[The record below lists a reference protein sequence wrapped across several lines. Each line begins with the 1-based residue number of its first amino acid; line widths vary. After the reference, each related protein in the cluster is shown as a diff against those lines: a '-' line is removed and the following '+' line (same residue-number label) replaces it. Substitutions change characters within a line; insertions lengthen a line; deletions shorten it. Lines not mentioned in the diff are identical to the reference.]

1 MKSRIIFY
9 LLFIP
14 LLIVGGWLGYVVY
27 GNWLKYQE
35 IQTSQ
40 KYIDLIDS
48 VGIDVENIK
57 NEKINS
63 AIFMGSKGTERK
75 KKLQESRRL
84 VDQALK
90 NTANEVSK
98 YEIFEHDIGT
108 AITGPKSIIEARA
121 AVDTLSGDYE
131 TIFHITYYKE
141 IASPLIKIV
150 KNVPKKHLSQA
161 IEAYYATYIQL
172 LEGID
177 RIGSEQAY
185 MSYIIKRLKKLENN
199 DIQYWEI
206 LLSHDMF
213 PSLDHLKDRDI
224 VRDME
229 SIFVDR
235 KMIEDIDRL
244 RADIFSHALDAQYSQ
259 ITADID
265 KIYTPIYKKMGD
277 AITVLS
283 QKIKASLSATLDT
296 LKKESIRYGLA
307 FLFVLLALGLLFK
320 VFSRAAKEKKA
331 LESALRAM
339 VSHLDSE
346 RQKELETIIHKGDTV
361 ATYRF
366 LAKTTQEAHE
376 AREVAIEA
384 EKAKDAFLANM
395 SHEIRTPLNGILG
408 FTQLLTGTELDTEQR
423 EFLEVVEVSSNNLL
437 HIVNDILD
445 LSKIKADKME
455 LEHIAFSAID
465 TLNEAVEPHEKMA
478 SDKQIEY
485 TTFIDPT
492 LPNLMGDPIKIS
504 QIMTNLIGN
513 AMKFTDYQ
521 GIVNVTVEKVKELD
535 AEVTVRFCVKDNGLG
550 VSPEQ
555 KEHIFQAFS
564 QADTTTTRK
573 FGGTGLGLT
582 ITNNL
587 VERMGGTL
595 DLVSEIGEGSEFYFT
610 LTFEK
615 STNNTTIVDSFPS
628 LRIGYLKPANTEIKT
643 VEKNLKKYIE
653 ATGAYMEE
661 FNMMV
666 HGAIASYDAVIV
678 DYSFKEI
685 RENIAL
691 IQESANHLIVL
702 TYIAYSHDIKMIQDQ
717 VNTVIYKPLNIIKIM
732 RALEKVVSND
742 LVPDKTMVDTP
753 MSIIPTASPAKVSFA
768 NLSILVAEDNSINQK
783 LISEIIKKLGANIEI
798 ADNGEEAVRLYK
810 DNQYD
815 IVFMD
820 IQMPVLGG
828 IEATQ
833 MIIEWEEIN
842 QLKHKPIVALTANA
856 LHGDK
861 EKYLQAGMDDYI
873 AKPIDIRDLEAI
885 LTKYNVAEPIIT
897 DSQEERKKIFEEVS
911 VNTEQTLV
919 ENRTLDLDN
928 MNTKSKNIL
937 LYSTNT
943 LVGNIHRVT
952 LAKIGYRVDF
962 VSDTDTILVMA
973 EQKEYRCIL
982 VDSTLLTDDLC
993 LVLEVFADIGVEPM
1007 IRVNSQDY
1015 LCSQFKHYNSVEELR
1030 KVLAIV

>member
-14 LLIVGGWLGYVVY
+14 LLIVGGWLGYIVY
-27 GNWLKYQE
+27 KNWLKYQE

-40 KYIDLIDS
+40 KYIELIDT
-48 VGIDVENIK
+48 VGIDIKQIK
-57 NEKINS
+57 NEKIYS
-63 AIFMGSKGTERK
+63 AIFMGSKGTEKK

-90 NTANEVSK
+90 NTTNTVSK
-98 YEIFEHDIGT
+98 YEIFAHNTGT
-108 AITGPKSIIEARA
+108 VVTIPKNIIEARA

-141 IASPLIKIV
+141 ITSPLIKMV
-150 KNVPKKHLSQA
+150 NNVPKKYLSQA
-161 IEAYYATYIQL
+161 IEAYYTTYIQL
-172 LEGID
+172 LEGVD
-177 RIGSEQAY
+177 RASAEQAY
-185 MSYIIKRLKKLENN
+185 LSYIIKRSKKLENS
-199 DIQYWEI
+199 DIQYWEL

-213 PSLDHLKDRDI
+213 PSFDQLKDRDI
-224 VRDME
+224 TGDLVHTFADQ
-229 SIFVDR
+229 
-235 KMIEDIDRL
+235 KMIEAIDQL
-244 RADIFSHALDAQYSQ
+244 RADIFSHAIDAKYGLTTDE
-259 ITADID
+259 IA
-265 KIYTPIYKKMGD
+265 KIYTPVYKKMEN
-277 AITVLS
+277 ARKILS
-283 QKIKASLSATLDT
+283 QKINGSLSRMSDT
-296 LKKESIRYGLA
+296 IKEESIRYGLA

-339 VSHLDSE
+339 VSHLDTE
-346 RQKELETIIHKGDTV
+346 RQKELEAIIHKGDTV

-408 FTQLLTGTELDTEQR
+408 FTQLLTGTDLDTEQR

-455 LEHIAFSAID
+455 LEHISFSAID

-492 LPNLMGDPIKIS
+492 LPNLMGDPIKLS

-521 GIVNVTVEKVKELD
+521 GAVNVIVEKVSELD
-535 AEVTVRFCVKDNGLG
+535 TEVTVRFSVKDNGLG

-587 VERMGGTL
+587 VERMGGML
-595 DLVSEIGEGSEFYFT
+595 GLESEIGKGSEFYFT

-615 STNNTTIVDSFPS
+615 STQNTAIVDRFPS
-628 LRIGYLKPANTEIKT
+628 LRIGYLKPANTETKT

-678 DYSFKEI
+678 DYSFKDI
-685 RENIAL
+685 RDNIAL

-717 VNTVIYKPLNIIKIM
+717 VDAVIYKPLNIIKIM
-732 RALEKVVSND
+732 KALEKVVSND
-742 LVPDKTMVDTP
+742 FTP
-753 MSIIPTASPAKVSFA
+753 EKMMSDSPVSVISTISSAEVSFE
-768 NLSILVAEDNSINQK
+768 NLSILVAEDNTINQK

-798 ADNGEEAVRLYK
+798 ANNGEEAVALFK
-810 DNQYD
+810 DNDYD
-815 IVFMD
+815 IVLMD
-820 IQMPVLGG
+820 VQMPVLGG

-833 MIIEWEEIN
+833 LIIEWEESN
-842 QLKHKPIVALTANA
+842 QLDHTPIIALTANA

-885 LTKYNVAEPIIT
+885 LTTYNIAKPIKI
-897 DSQEERKKIFEEVS
+897 DSHENSKEISEDLLD
-911 VNTEQTLV
+911 NTEDVLI
-919 ENRTLDLDN
+919 ENRALDLDSVY
-928 MNTKSKNIL
+928 TQSKNIL
-937 LYSTNT
+937 FYSTNT

-952 LAKIGYRVDF
+952 LAKFAYEVDI
-962 VSDTDTILVMA
+962 VSDTDAILAMA

-982 VDSTLLTDDLC
+982 IDATLLTEDMC
-993 LVLEVFADIGVEPM
+993 IVLEAFSDIGVEPM
-1007 IRVNSQDY
+1007 IRVNSKDY
-1015 LCSQFKHYNSVEELR
+1015 HCSQFRHYGSVEELR
-1030 KVLAIV
+1030 KILT